1 MLGEYKSELIK
12 IFGERVAF
20 HDAERLLYSRDMVS
34 LPAFVRDKIN
44 TIPDC
49 VVQPVSVDEL
59 SELVRLAS
67 KHLFPLVPRG
77 AGTAGYGGAVPTCG
91 GVVVD
96 FSRMNRIIDVD
107 VDGRTVVVEP
117 GVVWEDLEDE
127 LGKNGLSLML
137 YPSSAISSMVGGW
150 IANGGGVGIGSFGC
164 GTLRERL
171 VEVEI
176 LTASGDLRTLSG
188 DDLDLVFGMNGTTGF
203 ITKIRLEVTD
213 SREIIPV
220 AAAYESLEDLTASI
234 ERIREQDIDLWHI
247 SFKDSQHIKWGVA
260 AEELQRERMPL
271 HHEEEDGLKAP
282 EGVQIAIYVYQ
293 ADRRDEIEPE
303 LLDVIESCNG
313 RLLDETFATQEW
325 DGRFNHLRLKAL
337 GPSLVS
343 SEIVIQVEK
352 IPEFRS
358 EVLHRI
364 GCEAAFEGVIFDG
377 GRWATVLIHTLE
389 DERRRGSMLSFAKSL
404 TPLQIGEDMGGHPY
418 TAGMLLNMDADLSI
432 GKEKLERAY
441 TFKMSVDPRG
451 IMNPGK
457 VFPERLDPNS
467 PTRNLSTYIKLARKA
482 TGLMKALDETYG
494 GRAPGREFKP
504 HGIIGRETFGR
515 EMVYDAYACIS
526 CGYCRS
532 RCTEFRTIGWES
544 ASPRGKFNF
553 IREYIN
559 NRAVLDER
567 IGDIFFTCTTCEN
580 CNLVCQAKI
589 PIEQWWD
596 LAMRPVLKD
605 EGSYDFSALFK
616 PSYDNLLEHHNAA
629 GNPHELRTAWVPDDA
644 RFSHEGEVAYFAGC
658 IASYTVQNLAEN
670 AVRLLN
676 HAGIEPVYLGEDEW
690 CCGAPMGLVGRFEDI
705 SEVIRHNIEEFNKR
719 GVKTLITSCPGCWVT
734 LAHYYPLL
742 AEMLEIPFD
751 IKVEHITQVLTRL
764 IREGRI
770 TPEKEVKKRITY
782 HDPCHIGR
790 AGGIYDEPR
799 EVLESIPGIELL
811 EMPANREH
819 ANCDGRHA
827 IRFPEI
833 GKKIAIDRVREAEG
847 TGADLL
853 VSTCSSCETNLRIAV
868 REIASKLRVVDVS
881 DLLAES
887 IGLPVRDSKEIE
899 RLVYDAYDSKQKPK
913 LEEEAYRAE
922 NMMAPHQE
930 SYISKA

>member
-1 MLGEYKSELIK
+1 MLDDCKDELVNL
-12 IFGERVAF
+12 FGDRVAF
-20 HDAERLLYSRDMVS
+20 HDVERLLYSKDMVT
-34 LPAFVRDKIN
+34 LPGFVRDKIN
-44 TIPDC
+44 TMPDC
-49 VVQPVSVDEL
+49 VVQPLSVDEL
-59 SELVRLAS
+59 SELVKLAS
-67 KHLFPLVPRG
+67 RHVFALVPRG
-77 AGTAGYGGAVPTCG
+77 AGTAGYGGAVPTRG

-107 VDGRTVVVEP
+107 VGERTVVVEP
-117 GVVWEDLEDE
+117 GVLWEDLEDE
-127 LGKNGLSLML
+127 LGKKGLSLML
-137 YPSSAISSMVGGW
+137 YPSSAISSTVSGW

-176 LTASGDLRTLSG
+176 LTASGDLRTLNG
-188 DDLDLVFGMNGTTGF
+188 DDIDLVFGMSGTTGF
-203 ITKIRLEVTD
+203 ITRIKLEVMD
-213 SREIIPV
+213 LKDIIPV
-220 AAAYESLEDLTASI
+220 AAAYNSLEDLTTSI
-234 ERIREQDIDLWHI
+234 ERIRDRNIGLWHL
-247 SFKDSQHIKWGVA
+247 SFKDSQHVEWGVA
-260 AEELQRERMPL
+260 AEELQAERMPL
-271 HHEEEDGLKAP
+271 HHEGEHGLKAP
-282 EGVQIAIYVYQ
+282 KGAHIAMYVYP
-293 ADRRDEIEPE
+293 ADREDEIKPE
-303 LLDVIESCNG
+303 LLDVVESCNG
-313 RLLDETFATQEW
+313 MVLDESFAKQEW
-325 DGRFNHLRLKAL
+325 DDRFNHLRLKAL

-352 IPEFRS
+352 IPEFAS

-364 GCEAAFEGVIFDG
+364 GCDAAFEGVVFDG

-389 DERRRGSMLSFAKSL
+389 DERRRGAMLSFAKSL
-404 TPLQIGEDMGGHPY
+404 APIKIGEDMGGRPY
-418 TAGMLLNMDADLSI
+418 TAGMLLNIDADLSI
-432 GKEKLERAY
+432 GREKIQKAY
-441 TFKMSVDPRG
+441 AFKKSVDPRG

-457 VFPERLDPNS
+457 VFPESLDSDS
-467 PTRNLSTYIKLARKA
+467 PTRSLGMYIKLARNA
-482 TGLMKALDETYG
+482 TGLITAIDEVYG

-504 HGIIGRETFGR
+504 RGLVGKETFGR

-532 RCTEFRTIGWES
+532 KCTEFKTIGWES

-553 IREYIN
+553 IREYID
-559 NRAVLDER
+559 NRAALDER
-567 IGDIFFTCTTCEN
+567 IGDIFFACTTCEN

-596 LAMRPVLKD
+596 LTMRPVLKD
-605 EGSYDFSALFK
+605 EKAYDFSFLFK

-629 GNPHELRTAWVPDDA
+629 GNPHELRTAWVPDNA
-644 RFSHEGEVAYFAGC
+644 RLADEGEVAYFAGC
-658 IASYTVQNLAEN
+658 IASYTVKNLAEN
-670 AVRLLN
+670 AIRLLN
-676 HAGIEPVYLGEDEW
+676 HAGIEPVYLREEEW

-705 SEVIRHNIEEFNKR
+705 PEVIKHNIEELNKR

-734 LAHYYPLL
+734 FAHYYPLL
-742 AEMLEIPFD
+742 AKMLDIPYE

-764 IREGRI
+764 IKEGKI
-770 TPEKEVKKRITY
+770 TPEKEVKQKITY

-790 AGGIYDEPR
+790 AGGICDEPR
-799 EVLESIPGIELL
+799 EVLQSISGIELV
-811 EMPANREH
+811 EMPANREN
-819 ANCDGRHA
+819 ANCDGRHT

-868 REIASKLRVVDVS
+868 REIASKLKVVDIS

-899 RLVYDAYDSKQKPK
+899 TLVYNAYDNKQKPK

-922 NMMAPHQE
+922 NIMAPHQK
-930 SYISKA
+930 SYVK

>member
-44 TIPDC
+44 TMPDC

-67 KHLFPLVPRG
+67 KHLFALVPRG

-213 SREIIPV
+213 SREIVPV

-234 ERIREQDIDLWHI
+234 ERIREQGIDLWHI

-282 EGVQIAIYVYQ
+282 EGVQITIYVYRS
-293 ADRRDEIEPE
+293 DRRDEIEPE

-313 RLLDETFATQEW
+313 RLLDETFAAEEW
-325 DGRFNHLRLKAL
+325 DDRFNHLRLKAL

-404 TPLQIGEDMGGHPY
+404 TPLQIGEDVGGHPY

-441 TFKMSVDPRG
+441 AFKTSVDPRG

-457 VFPERLDPNS
+457 VFPERLDPDS

-504 HGIIGRETFGR
+504 RGIVGRETFGR

-532 RCTEFRTIGWES
+532 RCTEFKTIGWES

-605 EGSYDFSALFK
+605 EESYDFSALFK

-676 HAGIEPVYLGEDEW
+676 HAGIEPVYLGDDEW

-751 IKVEHITQVLTRL
+751 IKVEHITQVLARL
-764 IREGRI
+764 IREGRL

-819 ANCDGRHA
+819 ANCDGRHT

-847 TGADLL
+847 TDADLL

-868 REIASKLRVVDVS
+868 REIASKLKVVDIS

-899 RLVYDAYDSKQKPK
+899 RLVYDAYDTKQKPK
-913 LEEEAYRAE
+913 LEEEVYRAE

>member
-67 KHLFPLVPRG
+67 KHLFALVPRG

-96 FSRMNRIIDVD
+96 FSRMNCIIDVD

-213 SREIIPV
+213 SREIVPV

-282 EGVQIAIYVYQ
+282 EGVQIAMYVYR

-313 RLLDETFATQEW
+313 RLLDETFAAQEW
-325 DGRFNHLRLKAL
+325 DDRFNHLRLKAL

-343 SEIVIQVEK
+343 SEIVLQVEK

-441 TFKMSVDPRG
+441 AFKTSVDPRG

-457 VFPERLDPNS
+457 VFPERLDPDS
-467 PTRNLSTYIKLARKA
+467 PTKSLSTYIKLARKA

-532 RCTEFRTIGWES
+532 RCTEFKTIGWES

-751 IKVEHITQVLTRL
+751 IKVEHITQVLARL

-782 HDPCHIGR
+782 HDPCHIAR

-799 EVLESIPGIELL
+799 EVLESIPGIELV

-819 ANCDGRHA
+819 ANCDGRHT

-853 VSTCSSCETNLRIAV
+853 VSTCSSCETNLRIAI
-868 REIASKLRVVDVS
+868 REIASKLKVVDVS

-899 RLVYDAYDSKQKPK
+899 RLVYNAYDSKQKPK

-922 NMMAPHQE
+922 NMMAPHQK
-930 SYISKA
+930 SYFK